1 MSHSNQVLGPT
12 SVDGQKPLPNPPL
25 SSFHTNRLVA
35 TTTSPVGASS
45 AHIQGQSLSVFN
57 GRGNLP
63 NSHWVDEQVSSHE
76 LMRPAANAPENA
88 QNAQL
93 TDRQL
98 DFVAR
103 LSTTDVP
110 VSEIERLMAR
120 MRAGVGASGQA
131 SESGQMRVSMNPGTT
146 VPPSY
151 DDISQY
157 GV

>member
-1 MSHSNQVLGPT
+1 MSHSNRVLGPT

-25 SSFHTNRLVA
+25 SSFHANRSVA
-35 TTTSPVGASS
+35 PTTSPVGASS
-45 AHIQGQSLSVFN
+45 THIHGQNLSVFN

-63 NSHWVDEQVSSHE
+63 NSHLVDEQVWSHE
-76 LMRPAANAPENA
+76 PMRSAANAPENA

-110 VSEIERLMAR
+110 ASEIGRLMAR
-120 MRAGVGASGQA
+120 MRAGAGASGQA
-131 SESGQMRVSMNPGTT
+131 SESGEMRVGRHPGTT